1 MREGTRDMADFKAHL
16 GKYIY
21 GAIGGA
27 ILILILGFAIGPLTT
42 NGSAAELAASAASDR
57 DVAYCVANARR
68 LVASGGVAAPSSS
81 KERSDLPRASYT
93 DLLPDETV
101 DNAAVRVCS
110 RAFPQQF

>member
-1 MREGTRDMADFKAHL
+1 MADLKAHL

-21 GAIGGA
+21 AAIGGA

-42 NGSAAELAASAASDR
+42 NGSATELAASAASDR

-68 LVASGGVAAPSSS
+68 LVASGGMAAPSSA
-81 KERSDLPRASYT
+81 KERSDLARASYAE
-93 DLLPDETV
+93 LLPDETV
-101 DNAAVRVCS
+101 GFAAVRVCS